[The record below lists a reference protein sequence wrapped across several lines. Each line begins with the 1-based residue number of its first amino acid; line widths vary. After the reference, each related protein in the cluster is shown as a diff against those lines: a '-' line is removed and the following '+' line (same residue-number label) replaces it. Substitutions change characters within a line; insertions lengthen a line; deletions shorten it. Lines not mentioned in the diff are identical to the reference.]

1 MRKAQVVTT
10 RPTGSMPWA
19 YGASYHRHARG
30 RNIHS
35 RARLHTTALP
45 ALVLAFV
52 GAVAAPVFGQ
62 GDEGRCFVLCAPEV
76 KIEPTLTFEPIFTRP
91 SIEALKDG
99 EAVGTD
105 RPETENVFELVLAVG
120 IPTQIPRVGFTLET
134 IFIPSGE
141 AGANPFTG
149 STADDLGRSSL
160 RGNEIEVE
168 LELNLSVLEPEQT
181 GGWVESHF
189 DIVDKISAAER
200 PSDTS
205 AYTHK
210 LNFEWDTAFLAFS
223 WLPESNWLH
232 HVELEGSMDYVA
244 TGLPRRGDVIDG
256 RERFLDDDSP
266 WSFSLVV
273 VFPLAPLVP

>member
-1 MRKAQVVTT
+1 MRANTQMRESPSAVREGHVLTT
-10 RPTGSMPWA
+10 RPSGSMPWA

-30 RNIHS
+30 RDVHC
-35 RARLHTTALP
+35 RVRLHTTAFP

-52 GAVAAPVFGQ
+52 GAVAAPAFGQ
-62 GDEGRCFVLCAPEV
+62 GDEGRCFVLCAPEA

-91 SIEALKDG
+91 SIEALENG
-99 EAVGTD
+99 GAVGTD
-105 RPETENVFELVLAVG
+105 RPETENVFELVLSVG

-141 AGANPFTG
+141 TGANPFTG

-168 LELNLSVLEPEQT
+168 LELNLSVLEPART
-181 GGWVESHF
+181 GDWVESHF
-189 DIVDKISAAER
+189 DIIDKISADER

-210 LNFEWDTAFLAFS
+210 S
-223 WLPESNWLH
+223 
-232 HVELEGSMDYVA
+232 ELRVGYGVS
-244 TGLPRRGDVIDG
+244 GL
-256 RERFLDDDSP
+256 
-266 WSFSLVV
+266 
-273 VFPLAPLVP
+273 